1 MYRFEKLVVWQR
13 ATDLVAEV
21 YRESKSFPA
30 DERFGLTSQTRRA
43 AISIPLNVAE
53 GSACRS
59 RKEFAQ
65 FLSVSL
71 RSQYELASAIRIALR
86 LEYLSVSVFV
96 SLDERLAEVGRLLQ
110 GLSNSIVRDPGAI
123 ADSSLDSVVEADL
136 GILSG
141 FLVEPSEQ
149 EIVSCLRC
157 LSNNRQL
164 TTNN

>member
-1 MYRFEKLVVWQR
+1 MYRFEKLVAWQR
-13 ATDLVAEV
+13 AMDLVVEV
-21 YRESKSFPA
+21 YRESKALPS
-30 DERFGLTSQTRRA
+30 DERYGLTSQTRRA
-43 AISIPLNVAE
+43 AISIPLNIAE

-86 LEYLSVSVFV
+86 LEYLPGPVFA

-110 GLSNSIVRDPGAI
+110 GLSDSIVRDPGAV
-123 ADSSLDSVVEADL
+123 ADSSLDPEVEADL

-141 FLVEPSEQ
+141 FLTEP
-149 EIVSCLRC
+149 
-157 LSNNRQL
+157 
-164 TTNN
+164 

>member
-1 MYRFEKLVVWQR
+1 
-13 ATDLVAEV
+13 
-21 YRESKSFPA
+21 
-30 DERFGLTSQTRRA
+30 
-43 AISIPLNVAE
+43 LNIAE

-86 LEYLSVSVFV
+86 LEYLPGPVFA

-110 GLSNSIVRDPGAI
+110 GLSDSIVRDPGAV
-123 ADSSLDSVVEADL
+123 ADSSLDPEVEADL

-141 FLVEPSEQ
+141 FLTEP
-149 EIVSCLRC
+149 
-157 LSNNRQL
+157 
-164 TTNN
+164 